1 MTIYATQ
8 QDIID
13 RIGEDSLLVLIGDEP
28 VAVERAISQ
37 ASDEINLF
45 LGQRYVLPLET
56 VPSTVRNLCV
66 TIALYWLA
74 DDAAGMTEL
83 AESRY
88 KAAMKTLSL
97 LAKGD
102 ISLGMPD
109 AEKAK
114 ENSGGEV
121 QMVTAERRM
130 TRKSLGGV
138 L

>member
-1 MTIYATQ
+1 MTAYATQ

-13 RIGEDSLLVLIGDEP
+13 RIGEDNLLVLIGDDS

-37 ASDEINLF
+37 ATDEITLY
-45 LGQRYVLPLET
+45 LGRRYVLPLAT
-56 VPSTVRNLCV
+56 VPTSVRNLCV

-83 AESRY
+83 AENRY
-88 KAAMKTLSL
+88 KAAVKNLEQ
-97 LAKGD
+97 LAKGT

-109 AEKAK
+109 AERAS
-114 ENSGGEV
+114 ENSAGNV
-121 QMVTAERRM
+121 QLVTAERRL